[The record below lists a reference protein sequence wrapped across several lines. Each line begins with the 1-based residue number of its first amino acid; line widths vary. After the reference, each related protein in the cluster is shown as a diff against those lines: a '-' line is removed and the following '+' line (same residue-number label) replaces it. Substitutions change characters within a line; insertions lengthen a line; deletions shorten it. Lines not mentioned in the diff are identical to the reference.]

1 MLGRGLQL
9 VNDGAE
15 TWEQVLFDSRKNTVL
30 SSTPI
35 HPQRSSHCDLGG
47 LTPALEVNHDL
58 SKPIMIIP
66 FLLAMTDSGTWTKV
80 LNI

>member
-1 MLGRGLQL
+1 MLGGGLQL

-35 HPQRSSHCDLGG
+35 HPQRSNHCDLGG
-47 LTPALEVNHDL
+47 LT
-58 SKPIMIIP
+58 SSRGK
-66 FLLAMTDSGTWTKV
+66 S
-80 LNI
+80 